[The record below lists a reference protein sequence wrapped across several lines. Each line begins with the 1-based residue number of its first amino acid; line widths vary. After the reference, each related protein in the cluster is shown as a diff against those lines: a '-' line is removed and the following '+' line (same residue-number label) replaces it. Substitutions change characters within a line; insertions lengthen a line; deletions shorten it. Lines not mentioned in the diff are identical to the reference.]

1 MAKAGL
7 KAFGSP
13 TLAAMDIEPLGNP
26 YDPAPNIG
34 MGNLLGQKEAIGRE
48 IDAEYA
54 KGMSQFSM
62 PEVKRP
68 APTGPNVLFDP
79 QQNKM
84 FVNGSLFDL
93 DDADNALK
101 SEQFLDGPR
110 QAPPTGSWQQV
121 TPQEYGKYIKSIKDP
136 TLSRRFAENFDTG
149 MAQLRSL
156 FGAGSVLVGAEEYGL
171 GVMERA
177 EEDIRKNSPFYTEF
191 TDIGMGDADI
201 GPVDWFVGVLG
212 AQGPMLLETIAAG
225 AIGFV
230 AGSATAGPGLGSVG
244 GTIAGITGKS
254 AFKQAVKEAAE
265 AYAKEK
271 VKGKAAAKAFMK
283 TDQGKVLKRA
293 SGIAGAVT
301 LGYANNFGIASSDVY
316 SELLESGVDPSDFG
330 AKMTALSA
338 AVPYALLDT
347 IPEFVVGAKIFGNIA
362 RGSKGSRL
370 RRGATG
376 AGVGGTLEGATE
388 AGQEAIIMG
397 ATSAY
402 TGREYESDETL
413 SRLINSF
420 AAGFAIGAPIGG
432 IANLKGNKEADIL
445 QGAPTEQEQET
456 LMLTDQRKGQTEMFE
471 GQDLGS
477 PPPAPPAPPEQLEMF
492 EGQNLGEG
500 VDPNQLNL
508 FDQPVI
514 PSQQPGFQMELPF
527 GQQQL
532 MAQPEPVQQELD
544 LVAPVGAQPDMF
556 SQQATPP
563 MPAAPPVVEQPPA
576 PPVPVENVS
585 AAIQQAATQQPQ
597 AQPNL
602 LQQRMQEAV
611 ARQQEQEQQ
620 AQQQAQQAQ
629 QEAEMRAMEDARIEQ
644 NNREVENALAL
655 QQSQNEIAAYEAEQL
670 GRQQAEVSPPPAPVA
685 DLPTVPVPVTPPR
698 QLDLFR
704 GQVKLPK
711 ITKAE
716 QKEIT
721 KQNRLLRKQE
731 REAQKAAE
739 EAARPMT
746 PAEAR
751 AAGQGILLTQR
762 GEPSV
767 AALKGA
773 GTTVPATP
781 ELIQTTPAEETVV
794 AQQQEINRL
803 QQQVQEL
810 QDVPQQSPERVDGS
824 QPTESSEGVP
834 VSNAG
839 ERAAAATNRSQERLR
854 EAENRKA
861 ASSPAETEAAVR
873 GSGAEQGVQE
883 DSVQGQPVVE
893 ETELAT
899 VEELTFQFD
908 LQEDAGQLKSIAS
921 VLMDYAYWDTAPT
934 GTNAEA
940 RDYKAARTKAK
951 AYVDMAFSDPEYF
964 TDAQLK
970 ILDQQFTKWATF
982 DSESRSSTRPWFEY
996 ATRRGLVDK
1005 IASEIEVTGAPYK
1018 AMANPAPTA
1027 NVSQARSEDSSTM
1040 DDAAKAADDKRGS
1053 FYRADNSQPIT
1064 DPLPKLRVQ
1073 AIAKKAISSLKVKP
1087 KVSVYKDQ
1095 AELKTSN
1102 PELFERANNSRPDGD
1117 FEFTPAAGFSVGD
1130 EIILFSDN
1138 IKTEQQAQFVVAH
1151 ETMGHFGFRA
1161 FMAEPQLNAVLEEIY
1176 QGDSSV
1182 RAMVDRRV
1190 EMGMNKLEAIEETMA
1205 DKAADLDSSLI
1216 KRMWYAIKDAL
1227 EAMGATFE
1235 DDLARYMIRQSRRNL
1250 LQGGSGLVSM
1260 QELGN
1265 NLKSLQSDNTLG
1277 RYSLVE
1283 DTADAASRAMA
1294 SHAYVQRSGQYGG
1307 MNALKNMLKNAKDI
1321 ENIRDVGVFLGKLAE
1336 NVQSL
1341 DNMATRSDGLQQ
1353 VFNIFQARSSRAR
1366 RFLSNYEGMTA
1377 FSHSAFS
1384 YTADGGGKESGP
1396 TEAELLQAG
1405 QLLAYGA
1412 LHKQNTVTD
1421 GEIRD
1426 VGDLVIDDNGTIGIN
1441 RDNFEAAQE
1450 AGKLT
1455 REDFQNGLR
1464 VTLGDQEQK
1473 VFTEDTWT
1481 PDFTITDRVWKIY
1494 TEQRTAVDQSALDVV
1509 RSTIEGAIAQRDA
1522 TINQF
1527 KKSYGMS
1534 DVDSMVMRKVME
1546 QYVRLYQEGARQ
1558 EGGSFQYKSE
1568 SVTNAR
1574 TFLREFNRALFNK
1587 DKVQDFKQGRDD
1599 AAKFQGQE
1607 FQEIIDGLDSLSA
1620 KNYSQSQANRVTSA
1634 IGNLYLLDVQ
1644 AQNAQFNAKRTIMT
1658 SYVPFTR
1665 RGNQQIR
1672 VVAFDA
1678 NGEVVKLDDV
1688 WRTVMPYYQAG
1699 SRKDAR
1705 EIADNLNTE
1714 FGDTEFTLTDES
1726 GAERAV
1732 TFRAVTETTRKG
1744 SVLGQ
1749 QFSLTDFTNT
1759 LARLDVNIN
1768 PEERERIVEALTAQT
1783 QRARRSIQRAGVKG
1797 WDQDVVRSTSEYLET
1812 QGHIAGQAFYR
1823 HRLNNIM
1830 LDDSLWRGNSKQ
1842 LQDLYAQTER
1852 TDLTPEQMRKA
1863 QNDYD
1868 RYAYMYQY
1876 MAGDGMPQATNRV
1889 SGKAMKN
1896 LGRGEDYRGTALGLQ
1911 QWYADSANINDSTED
1926 LLSGETGSRL
1936 KMWTVVAQLGG
1947 SIATAGINLV
1957 SMATHSIP
1965 YLGTYNEARGFGGG
1979 FGISNAAME
1988 MQIAARNVG
1997 DSKLA
2002 DATYINRLVSDE
2014 ALQKKYKLTADEAL
2028 FLADATSEGVLQS
2041 AQANALVGT
2050 ARGGINSNKLQGG
2063 IKLWMGMF
2071 SYTEQLNRRATAL
2084 AGYRLH
2090 MKRAIAGTPNF
2101 DSLTTEQ
2108 KNELLTEFRAEATAF
2123 ARTAVNTSQGEY
2135 GMFNRPEMAR
2145 GNVGQYLF
2153 IYKQFS
2159 IITIQMLKG
2168 LSPKGRLYF
2177 IGMLVLMSGLKGLP
2191 FADDLA
2197 DLIDTLMQKFGITS
2211 AGVEESLITLF
2222 EDLAPGSAKYIMRGG
2237 LDQIAAGTFSTRLG
2251 FGDMLPL
2258 TGAGRAGAD
2267 TGREL
2272 ENFFGPIWSGVE
2284 GAFVTAGNLTKYG
2297 AGAVGLR
2304 DQTLTLTEAFRESPI
2319 AAMRGIVD
2327 ASTYYDSGV
2336 VTNSQGK
2343 VIDPSASW
2351 GQILFRAAGFY
2362 PAVATRENDIVR
2374 LGKYKAD
2381 YIKALRA
2388 DYTAAYVKA
2397 SVEDDLDRMLDIEM
2411 MVMDWND
2418 IHANTAFEFKD
2429 FRSRAK
2435 RSAKSAKMPTG
2446 QRYLKTAP
2454 TNIRSDLQILM
2465 DIYGLNDEGF

>member
-1 MAKAGL
+1 L
-7 KAFGSP
+7 VSEF
-13 TLAAMDIEPLGNP
+13 E
-26 YDPAPNIG
+26 
-34 MGNLLGQKEAIGRE
+34 
-48 IDAEYA
+48 
-54 KGMSQFSM
+54 
-62 PEVKRP
+62 
-68 APTGPNVLFDP
+68 
-79 QQNKM
+79 
-84 FVNGSLFDL
+84 
-93 DDADNALK
+93 
-101 SEQFLDGPR
+101 SEQDSG
-110 QAPPTGSWQQV
+110 
-121 TPQEYGKYIKSIKDP
+121 E
-136 TLSRRFAENFDTG
+136 
-149 MAQLRSL
+149 LRGLAVSL
-156 FGAGSVLVGAEEYGL
+156 L
-171 GVMERA
+171 
-177 EEDIRKNSPFYTEF
+177 
-191 TDIGMGDADI
+191 
-201 GPVDWFVGVLG
+201 
-212 AQGPMLLETIAAG
+212 
-225 AIGFV
+225 
-230 AGSATAGPGLGSVG
+230 
-244 GTIAGITGKS
+244 
-254 AFKQAVKEAAE
+254 
-265 AYAKEK
+265 
-271 VKGKAAAKAFMK
+271 
-283 TDQGKVLKRA
+283 
-293 SGIAGAVT
+293 
-301 LGYANNFGIASSDVY
+301 
-316 SELLESGVDPSDFG
+316 
-330 AKMTALSA
+330 
-338 AVPYALLDT
+338 
-347 IPEFVVGAKIFGNIA
+347 
-362 RGSKGSRL
+362 
-370 RRGATG
+370 
-376 AGVGGTLEGATE
+376 
-388 AGQEAIIMG
+388 
-397 ATSAY
+397 
-402 TGREYESDETL
+402 
-413 SRLINSF
+413 
-420 AAGFAIGAPIGG
+420 
-432 IANLKGNKEADIL
+432 
-445 QGAPTEQEQET
+445 
-456 LMLTDQRKGQTEMFE
+456 
-471 GQDLGS
+471 
-477 PPPAPPAPPEQLEMF
+477 
-492 EGQNLGEG
+492 
-500 VDPNQLNL
+500 
-508 FDQPVI
+508 
-514 PSQQPGFQMELPF
+514 
-527 GQQQL
+527 
-532 MAQPEPVQQELD
+532 
-544 LVAPVGAQPDMF
+544 
-556 SQQATPP
+556 
-563 MPAAPPVVEQPPA
+563 
-576 PPVPVENVS
+576 
-585 AAIQQAATQQPQ
+585 
-597 AQPNL
+597 
-602 LQQRMQEAV
+602 
-611 ARQQEQEQQ
+611 
-620 AQQQAQQAQ
+620 
-629 QEAEMRAMEDARIEQ
+629 
-644 NNREVENALAL
+644 
-655 QQSQNEIAAYEAEQL
+655 
-670 GRQQAEVSPPPAPVA
+670 
-685 DLPTVPVPVTPPR
+685 
-698 QLDLFR
+698 
-704 GQVKLPK
+704 
-711 ITKAE
+711 
-716 QKEIT
+716 
-721 KQNRLLRKQE
+721 
-731 REAQKAAE
+731 
-739 EAARPMT
+739 
-746 PAEAR
+746 
-751 AAGQGILLTQR
+751 
-762 GEPSV
+762 
-767 AALKGA
+767 
-773 GTTVPATP
+773 
-781 ELIQTTPAEETVV
+781 
-794 AQQQEINRL
+794 
-803 QQQVQEL
+803 
-810 QDVPQQSPERVDGS
+810 
-824 QPTESSEGVP
+824 
-834 VSNAG
+834 
-839 ERAAAATNRSQERLR
+839 
-854 EAENRKA
+854 
-861 ASSPAETEAAVR
+861 
-873 GSGAEQGVQE
+873 
-883 DSVQGQPVVE
+883 
-893 ETELAT
+893 
-899 VEELTFQFD
+899 
-908 LQEDAGQLKSIAS
+908 
-921 VLMDYAYWDTAPT
+921 DYAYWSAAPS

-940 RDYKAARTKAK
+940 TDYRAARTAAK
-951 AYVDMAFSDPEYF
+951 AFVDKTFTAPETFSEG
-964 TDAQLK
+964 QKK
-970 ILDQQFTKWATF
+970 ILDETFVKFATY
-982 DSESRSSTRPWFEY
+982 ETETRSSTQPWFEY

-1005 IASEIEVTGAPYK
+1005 IADPKNGITITGAPYK
-1018 AMANPAPTA
+1018 AMANPAPAA
-1027 NVSQARSEDSSTM
+1027 NVSQSRSEDSSTM
-1040 DDAAKAADDKRGS
+1040 ADAAKAADDKRGS

-1073 AIAKKAISSLKVKP
+1073 AIAKKAISSLKIKP
-1087 KVSVYKDQ
+1087 KVFVYKDQ
-1095 AELKTSN
+1095 AELKAAN

-1138 IKTEQQAQFVVAH
+1138 IKTEQQAQFVIAH

-1161 FMAEPQLNAVLEEIY
+1161 FMAEPQLNTVLEEIY
-1176 QGDSSV
+1176 RGDSSV

-1294 SHAYVQRSGQYGG
+1294 SHAYVQRGGQYGG

-1353 VFNIFQARSSRAR
+1353 VFNIFQSRSSRAR

-1384 YTADGGGKESGP
+1384 YTADGGGKEGGP

-1441 RDNFEAAQE
+1441 SVNFTAAQE

-1534 DVDSMVMRKVME
+1534 DIDSMVMRKVME

-1574 TFLREFNRALFNK
+1574 TFLREFNRALFQK
-1587 DKVQDFKQGRDD
+1587 GKVQDFKQGRED
-1599 AAKFQGQE
+1599 AAKFQGPE
-1607 FQEIIDGLDSLSA
+1607 FQDIIDGLDSLSA
-1620 KNYSQSQANRVTSA
+1620 KNYSKSQANRVTSA

-1842 LQDLYAQTER
+1842 MQDLYAQTER

-1979 FGISNAAME
+1979 FGISNATME
-1988 MQIAARNVG
+1988 MQIAARNMG
-1997 DSKLA
+1997 DRKLA
-2002 DATYINRLVSDE
+2002 DAVYVNRLASNE
-2014 ALQKKYKLTADEAL
+2014 ALRKKHKITEDEAL
-2028 FLADATSEGVLQS
+2028 FLADATSEGVLQA

-2050 ARGGINSNKLQGG
+2050 ARGGINSNKLQGA

-2168 LSPKGRLYF
+2168 LSPQGRLYF

-2222 EDLAPGSAKYIMRGG
+2222 EDLAPGSAKFIMRGG

-2465 DIYGLNDEGF
+2465 EIYGLNDEGF

>member
-225 AIGFV
+225 AVGFV

-254 AFKQAVKEAAE
+254 AFKKAVKEAAE

-271 VKGKAAAKAFMK
+271 AKGKAAAKAFMK

-376 AGVGGTLEGATE
+376 AGVGGALEGTTE

-432 IANLKGNKEADIL
+432 IANLKSNKEADIL
-445 QGAPTEQEQET
+445 QGAPTEEQET
-456 LMLTDQRKGQTEMFE
+456 LMLEDKSEETLALE
-471 GQDLGS
+471 GPEGPAGLLTGPPPKALPPPPLQIEDSGTIFV
-477 PPPAPPAPPEQLEMF
+477 PPEPEAIITPPPVPPTPPAPVEDVTSAIEQT
-492 EGQNLGEG
+492 
-500 VDPNQLNL
+500 VA
-508 FDQPVI
+508 
-514 PSQQPGFQMELPF
+514 QQP
-527 GQQQL
+527 QQ
-532 MAQPEPVQQELD
+532 
-544 LVAPVGAQPDMF
+544 
-556 SQQATPP
+556 
-563 MPAAPPVVEQPPA
+563 
-576 PPVPVENVS
+576 
-585 AAIQQAATQQPQ
+585 Q

-602 LQQRMQEAV
+602 LQQRMQEAA
-611 ARQQEQEQQ
+611 ARKREQEVQAQQQAEQQQIQ

-704 GQVKLPK
+704 GQVAVPK
-711 ITKAE
+711 PTKAE
-716 QKEIT
+716 QREIT

-803 QQQVQEL
+803 QQQVQEQQETNRL
-810 QDVPQQSPERVDGS
+810 QQQVQEQQNVQEQSPERVDGS

-834 VSNAG
+834 VSNAR

-893 ETELAT
+893 ETELST

-908 LQEDAGQLKSIAS
+908 LQEDAGQLKNIAS

-1040 DDAAKAADDKRGS
+1040 DDAATAADGNPRNGGS
-1053 FYRADNSQPIT
+1053 YYRADNSQPIT

-1073 AIAKKAISSLKVKP
+1073 AIAKKAISSLKIKP

-1294 SHAYVQRSGQYGG
+1294 SHAYVQRGGQYGG

-1353 VFNIFQARSSRAR
+1353 VFNIFQSRSSRAR

-1384 YTADGGGKESGP
+1384 YTADGGGKEGGP

-1421 GEIRD
+1421 GDIRD

-1441 RDNFEAAQE
+1441 STNFEAAQE

-1473 VFTEDTWT
+1473 VFTEDKWT
-1481 PDFTITDRVWKIY
+1481 PDFTITDRVWRIY

-1522 TINQF
+1522 TISQF

-1574 TFLREFNRALFNK
+1574 TFLREFNRALFKK

-1599 AAKFQGQE
+1599 AAKFQGPE
-1607 FQEIIDGLDSLSA
+1607 FQDIIDGLDSLSD

-1705 EIADNLNTE
+1705 EIAENLNTE
-1714 FGDTEFTLTDES
+1714 FGDTEFTLTDET
-1726 GAERAV
+1726 GAERTV

-1957 SMATHSIP
+1957 SMMTHSIP

-1979 FGISNAAME
+1979 FGLSNAAME
-1988 MQIAARNVG
+1988 MQIAARNMG

-2002 DATYINRLVSDE
+2002 DAVYVNRLASNE
-2014 ALQKKYKLTADEAL
+2014 ALRKKHKITEDEAL
-2028 FLADATSEGVLQS
+2028 FLADATSEGVLQA

-2050 ARGGINSNKLQGG
+2050 ARGGINSNKLQGA

-2084 AGYRLH
+2084 AAYRLH

-2123 ARTAVNTSQGEY
+2123 ARTSVNTSQGEY

-2222 EDLAPGSAKYIMRGG
+2222 EDLAPGSAKWIMRGG

-2304 DQTLTLTEAFRESPI
+2304 DQTLTLTEAFRESPV
-2319 AAMRGIVD
+2319 AAMRGLVD

-2429 FRSRAK
+2429 FRARAK

-2465 DIYGLNDEGF
+2465 EIYGLNDEGF